1 MKFRKIGIVGTG
13 YIGTVIACVLAD
25 QGLEITAID
34 TNESRIN
41 DLLNKKLGINEPG
54 LEEMFKRNY
63 NKIEFSSNIDQLQD
77 SEVILVTVGTPLDEN
92 LNADLSSV
100 EEVARNLAGV
110 IKKNTLI
117 CLKSTVV
124 PGTSERFCEEI
135 ERISDLK
142 IGEDF
147 FFPW

>member
-34 TNESRIN
+34 TNDSRIN

-63 NKIEFSSNIDQLQD
+63 NKTNCCK
-77 SEVILVTVGTPLDEN
+77 
-92 LNADLSSV
+92 
-100 EEVARNLAGV
+100 RN
-110 IKKNTLI
+110 
-117 CLKSTVV
+117 
-124 PGTSERFCEEI
+124 
-135 ERISDLK
+135 
-142 IGEDF
+142 
-147 FFPW
+147 